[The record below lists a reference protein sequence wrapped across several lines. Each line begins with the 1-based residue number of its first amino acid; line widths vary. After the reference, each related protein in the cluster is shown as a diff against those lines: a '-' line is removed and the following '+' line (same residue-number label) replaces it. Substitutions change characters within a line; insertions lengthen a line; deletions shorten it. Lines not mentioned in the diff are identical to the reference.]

1 MLDRL
6 SIKVIRWPL
15 SKSAETLNHF
25 QFTANQ
31 VTLFGFVLGC
41 LAFPALVLE
50 QYTVALLF
58 ILLNRI
64 CDGLDGALARIQGI
78 SDAGGFLD
86 ISLDFLFYSLIPFGF
101 VVANPES
108 NAVAGA
114 FLIFSFIGTGSSF
127 LAFAVMAGKRG
138 IENPVY
144 QHKSLYYMSG
154 LTEGTETIG
163 CFVLLC
169 LFPQHFSTIAF
180 IFGTACWFT
189 TFTRIYSGFHTLKE
203 PELKYP
209 QSKTPDSNTPEN
221 KQQ

>member
-15 SKSAETLNHF
+15 AQSANLLDRCGI
-25 QFTANQ
+25 TANQ
-31 VTLFGFVLGC
+31 TTIFGFALGC
-41 LAFPALVLE
+41 VALPALIFE
-50 QYTVALLF
+50 QYTLALLL
-58 ILLNRI
+58 IIANRM

-78 SDAGGFLD
+78 TDAGGFLD

-101 VVANPES
+101 VLANPEQ

-154 LTEGTETIG
+154 LTEGTETIA
-163 CFVLLC
+163 CFILFCLLPNHFALIAY
-169 LFPQHFSTIAF
+169 LFGA
-180 IFGTACWFT
+180 ACWFT
-189 TFTRIYSGFHTLKE
+189 TLTRIYSGFITLK
-203 PELKYP
+203 
-209 QSKTPDSNTPEN
+209 QSRD
-221 KQQ
+221 QA

>member
-15 SKSAETLNHF
+15 AQSAKLLDRAGV
-25 QFTANQ
+25 TANQ
-31 VTLFGFVLGC
+31 TTLFGFALGC
-41 LAFPALVLE
+41 LAFPALAYAHYDL
-50 QYTVALLF
+50 ALVC
-58 ILLNRI
+58 ILLNRL

-78 SDAGGFLD
+78 TDAGGFLD

-101 VVANPES
+101 VVANPEH

-114 FLIFSFIGTGSSF
+114 FLIFSFIGTGTSF

-169 LFPQHFSTIAF
+169 LLPQYFAPIA
-180 IFGTACWFT
+180 IVFGIACWFT

-203 PELKYP
+203 
-209 QSKTPDSNTPEN
+209 
-221 KQQ
+221 